1 MPRFPLLFTL
11 ILSSLF
17 VQSQNHP
24 VDYFRAP
31 LDIPMVLS
39 GTFGELRSNHFH
51 AGIDIKTKGASGL
64 KVYAVADG
72 YVSRIKVSPWG
83 YGKAIYITHSNGYTS
98 VYAHLKSYH
107 GSIEDYVYKA
117 QYKEE
122 SYSIE
127 LFPKKEELRVKKGEL
142 IAFSG
147 NSGSSAAP
155 HLHFELRTSNNEHP
169 QNGLQFGFDI
179 KDEIPPVIREIKV
192 TPRGK
197 TSQVNQQNFAKT
209 FKPISKNGT
218 YRVETPISI
227 YGSAS
232 IGIYTHDLLDG
243 ANNKNGVYSIE
254 LIIDKQQIYYHQM
267 DEFGF
272 HETRYINSHI
282 DYAEKQQSKKRLHSC
297 YLEANNQLSIY
308 EHIENNGIITPDSV
322 HQGKFVVKDV
332 YGNTSVLNFTLQKTD
347 YTTPSNDWV
356 SPPVR
361 DVFSYQEA
369 HIFKDGGL
377 ELHIPKNTLYDS
389 LYFQYNVSS
398 DTLAN
403 CYAPVHHVHN
413 ENVALHK
420 SYAIS
425 IENTV
430 SDSLKEKAFI
440 AQIGDK
446 GQTIYR
452 GGKWVDGKLTTKLKS
467 FGDFSVAT
475 DTLAPTIKPLNIY
488 PNKLMT
494 SSSLRMNIRD
504 DLSGI
509 KSYRAEIDGKWV
521 LMEFDPKRARLT
533 HYFKK
538 SLQKGEHTFTLEV
551 VDDRG
556 NIAHYHVRFSR

>member
-1 MPRFPLLFTL
+1 MSRVFLLFVL
-11 ILSSLF
+11 ITSSLF

-24 VDYFRAP
+24 TDYFRAP

-51 AGIDIKTKGASGL
+51 AGIDIKTQGASGL

-98 VYAHLKSYH
+98 VYAHLKNYH
-107 GSIEDYVYKA
+107 SSIQDYVRKA
-117 QYKEE
+117 QYKKE

-127 LFPKKEELRVKKGEL
+127 LFPNKEELTVKKGDL

-155 HLHFELRTSNNEHP
+155 HLHFELRTSNNEFP

-179 KDEIPPVIREIKV
+179 KDEIPPIIREIKV

-197 TSQVNQQNFAKT
+197 GSQVSQQNLAKA
-209 FKPISKNGT
+209 FKSLGKNGT
-218 YRVETPISI
+218 YKIEAPISI
-227 YGSAS
+227 HGSAS
-232 IGIYTHDLLDG
+232 IGIYTHDLLNG

-254 LIIDKQQIYYHQM
+254 LLIDSQQVYYHQM

-272 HETRYINSHI
+272 HETHYINSHI

-297 YLEANNQLSIY
+297 YLEANNQLTIY
-308 EHIENNGIITPDSV
+308 EHVENKGIITPEGT
-322 HQGKFVVKDV
+322 HRAKFIVKDV
-332 YGNTSVLNFTLQKTD
+332 YGNTSVLNFTLTNTS
-347 YTTPSNDWV
+347 YIPPSNDVV
-356 SPPVR
+356 SPPISSI
-361 DVFSYQEA
+361 FSYQKA
-369 HIFKDGGL
+369 HIFKGEGL
-377 ELHIPKNTLYDS
+377 ELHIPKNALYDS
-389 LYFQYNVSS
+389 LYFQYTVSP
-398 DTLAN
+398 DTFTN

-413 ENVALHK
+413 KNVALHK

-425 IENTV
+425 IDNTV
-430 SDSLKEKAFI
+430 SGSLKEKAFI

-452 GGKWVDGKLTTKLKS
+452 GGKWVNGKLTTKLKS
-467 FGDFSVAT
+467 FGDYSVAI
-475 DTLAPTIKPLNIY
+475 DTLAPTIKPLNIH
-488 PNKLMT
+488 PNKHMT
-494 SSSLRMNIRD
+494 SSTLKMRVLD

-509 KSYRAEIDGKWV
+509 KTYRAEIDGEWV
-521 LMEFDPKRARLT
+521 LMEFDPKKARLT
-533 HYFKK
+533 HYFKN
-538 SLQKGEHTFTLEV
+538 SLQKGDHTFTLEII
-551 VDDRG
+551 DDRA
-556 NIAHYHVRFSR
+556 NVSHYKVGFSR